1 MKTYIA
7 IVTAVVLGIYIGH
20 LQSEREIFRT
30 YLAMDKDHCRRKKT
44 KRRNCAGYSDIYGRE
59 GTE

>member
-20 LQSEREIFRT
+20 LQSEREIFKA
-30 YLAMDKDHCRRKKT
+30 YLDIDRNYYRRKKT
-44 KRRNCAGYSDIYGRE
+44 KRRNCAGYSDIYG
-59 GTE
+59 GA